1 MIAAVK
7 SILGIKPR
15 PRFEQL
21 MQERFTPSA
30 AECDLIDAADKE
42 HAKLVAL
49 ISEYRADRPR
59 EDLRALR
66 AQFAAMPSAETAA
79 ALEAATQDFPQS
91 EAVNRD
97 LNHRAREACRDH
109 VQRVLIPIASPIFK
123 RAAAQ
128 VERRIADLV
137 GEERLVL
144 ARHSVEFEPSPLLK
158 ALEALRGQLLAAPA
172 AMLHRPRGG
181 LREALAVLFV

>member
-1 MIAAVK
+1 VIATVK

-15 PRFEQL
+15 PRFAEL
-21 MQERFTPSA
+21 MQERFTPTA
-30 AECDLIDAADKE
+30 AECDLIDAADAE

-97 LNHRAREACRDH
+97 LNHRAREACREH
-109 VQRVLIPIASPIFK
+109 VHQVLVPIAAPIFK

-128 VERRIADLV
+128 VERRISDLT
-137 GEERLVL
+137 GEEKLVL

-158 ALEALRGQLLAAPA
+158 ALEALHGQLLAAPA
-172 AMLHRPRGG
+172 SMTQRPRSG
-181 LREALAVLFV
+181 LREVLAVLFV